1 MNTKAVRTN
10 VIVGRALLPAGSAG
24 SGLPELQC
32 TIIDDGGGDG
42 DNDVHDDED
51 EIVLGY

>member
-1 MNTKAVRTN
+1 MIAE
-10 VIVGRALLPAGSAG
+10 RALRAAGSAD